1 MTAERGSLAFL
12 EYRRP
17 VHLEDRLIG
26 ILVFLAVAHVGGRG
40 RGTGKVEALDSLED
54 VWNSRV
60 YGPASSKLGVVRQA
74 ETIDPRRNFHSLWPH
89 VRLTFSGTSNYI
101 SDTPDEVSCKVIAK
115 LAV

>member
-60 YGPASSKLGVVRQA
+60 YGPASSKTRCSSTGRNDRSSSQLPFPLA
-74 ETIDPRRNFHSLWPH
+74 SCAIDVLRHEQL
-89 VRLTFSGTSNYI
+89 Y
-101 SDTPDEVSCKVIAK
+101 
-115 LAV
+115 